1 MKRIIVSLIH
11 VALVALTFLSVAR
24 GQNLDYYVDSDFELL
39 PIPPELVPYQIVPL
53 DPVPDCRLEMGVELI
68 YPQSLMSMPEPQ
80 KEETLQII
88 YQRVA
93 FEISNPEKSA
103 GLFQI
108 DGRMYHLV
116 RIPYT
121 GGLLQDFGGG
131 NDSLLFG
138 IYGCHCFDGMY
149 LYNDIG

>member
-11 VALVALTFLSVAR
+11 IALVTLTFISVAR

-93 FEISNPEKSA
+93 FEISNPDKSA

-121 GGLLQDFGGG
+121 GASTRFWGWE
-131 NDSLLFG
+131 
-138 IYGCHCFDGMY
+138 
-149 LYNDIG
+149 

>member
-1 MKRIIVSLIH
+1 MKRITAISIIH
-11 VALVALTFLSVAR
+11 VILVTLTFISVAR
-24 GQNLDYYVDSDFELL
+24 GQNLDYYVDTDFELL

-53 DPVPDCRLEMGVELI
+53 DPVPDCRLEMGIELI
-68 YPQSLMSMPEPQ
+68 YPQAIMNMPEPQ

-103 GLFQI
+103 GLFQV

-121 GGLLQDFGGG
+121 GASTRFWGWK
-131 NDSLLFG
+131 
-138 IYGCHCFDGMY
+138 
-149 LYNDIG
+149 

>member
-1 MKRIIVSLIH
+1 MKKITISLIH
-11 VALVALTFLSVAR
+11 VIIVAITFLSVIR
-24 GQNLDYYVDSDFELL
+24 GQNLDHYVDSDFELL

-93 FEISNPEKSA
+93 FEISNPDKSA
-103 GLFQI
+103 GLFQV
-108 DGRMYHLV
+108 DGRMYHLI

-121 GGLLQDFGGG
+121 GASTSFWGWE
-131 NDSLLFG
+131 
-138 IYGCHCFDGMY
+138 
-149 LYNDIG
+149 

>member
-1 MKRIIVSLIH
+1 MKKTTLSIIHLIIV
-11 VALVALTFLSVAR
+11 VLTFVSVLR

-53 DPVPDCRLEMGVELI
+53 DPVPDCRLEMGIELI
-68 YPQSLMSMPEPQ
+68 YPQAIMNMPEPQ

-103 GLFQI
+103 GLFQV

-121 GGLLQDFGGG
+121 GASNRFWGWE
-131 NDSLLFG
+131 
-138 IYGCHCFDGMY
+138 
-149 LYNDIG
+149 

>member
-1 MKRIIVSLIH
+1 MKKITISLIH
-11 VALVALTFLSVAR
+11 VIIVAITFLSVIR

-53 DPVPDCRLEMGVELI
+53 DPVPDCRLEMGIELI
-68 YPQSLMSMPEPQ
+68 YPQAIMNMPEPQ
-80 KEETLQII
+80 REETLEII

-103 GLFQI
+103 GLFQV

-121 GGLLQDFGGG
+121 GASTRFWGWE
-131 NDSLLFG
+131 
-138 IYGCHCFDGMY
+138 
-149 LYNDIG
+149 

>member
-1 MKRIIVSLIH
+1 MKKITISLIH
-11 VALVALTFLSVAR
+11 VIIVAITFLSVVR

-53 DPVPDCRLEMGVELI
+53 DPVPDCRLEMGIELI
-68 YPQSLMSMPEPQ
+68 FPQAIMNMSEPQ
-80 KEETLQII
+80 KEETLEII

-93 FEISNPEKSA
+93 FEISNPDKSA
-103 GLFQI
+103 GLFQV

-121 GGLLQDFGGG
+121 GASTRFWGWE
-131 NDSLLFG
+131 
-138 IYGCHCFDGMY
+138 
-149 LYNDIG
+149 

>member
-11 VALVALTFLSVAR
+11 VETGTLTFLSVAR

-53 DPVPDCRLEMGVELI
+53 DPVPDCRLEMGIELI
-68 YPQSLMSMPEPQ
+68 YPQSIMSMPEPQ

-88 YQRVA
+88 YQRVLT

-116 RIPYT
+116 RIPYNIAST
-121 GGLLQDFGGG
+121 RFWGWE
-131 NDSLLFG
+131 
-138 IYGCHCFDGMY
+138 
-149 LYNDIG
+149 

>member
-1 MKRIIVSLIH
+1 MKRTTLSIIHLIIVI
-11 VALVALTFLSVAR
+11 LTFVSVIR

-53 DPVPDCRLEMGVELI
+53 DPIPDCRLEMGIELI
-68 YPQSLMSMPEPQ
+68 YPQSIANMPEPQ
-80 KEETLQII
+80 KEETLEII

-93 FEISNPEKSA
+93 FEISNPDKSA
-103 GLFQI
+103 GLFQV

-121 GGLLQDFGGG
+121 GASNRFWGWE
-131 NDSLLFG
+131 
-138 IYGCHCFDGMY
+138 
-149 LYNDIG
+149 

>member
-1 MKRIIVSLIH
+1 MNKKTKALIISMIPKWLA
-11 VALVALTFLSVAR
+11 VAIILVLVVYNFAG
-24 GQNLDYYVDSDFELL
+24 GQDIDYYVNSEFELKGN
-39 PIPPELVPYQIVPL
+39 PPELVPYQIVPL

-103 GLFQI
+103 GLFQV

-121 GGLLQDFGGG
+121 GASTRFWGWE
-131 NDSLLFG
+131 
-138 IYGCHCFDGMY
+138 
-149 LYNDIG
+149 

>member
-1 MKRIIVSLIH
+1 MKRIMISLIH
-11 VALVALTFLSVAR
+11 VVLVALTFLSVAR
-24 GQNLDYYVDSDFELL
+24 GQGLDYYVDSDFELL

-53 DPVPDCRLEMGVELI
+53 DPVPDCRLEMGIELI
-68 YPQSLMSMPEPQ
+68 FPQAIMNMPEPQ

-103 GLFQI
+103 GLFQV

-121 GGLLQDFGGG
+121 GASTRFWGWE
-131 NDSLLFG
+131 
-138 IYGCHCFDGMY
+138 
-149 LYNDIG
+149 

>member
-1 MKRIIVSLIH
+1 MKKTTLSIIHIII
-11 VALVALTFLSVAR
+11 VALTFISVVR

-53 DPVPDCRLEMGVELI
+53 DPVPDCRLEMGIELI
-68 YPQSLMSMPEPQ
+68 YPHSIMNMPEPQ
-80 KEETLQII
+80 KEETLEII
-88 YQRVA
+88 YKRVA

-103 GLFQI
+103 GLFQV

-121 GGLLQDFGGG
+121 GASTRFWGWE
-131 NDSLLFG
+131 
-138 IYGCHCFDGMY
+138 
-149 LYNDIG
+149 

>member
-11 VALVALTFLSVAR
+11 DYISKCG

-53 DPVPDCRLEMGVELI
+53 DPVPDCRLEMGIELI

-88 YQRVA
+88 YQRVHLKYQ
-93 FEISNPEKSA
+93 ILKS
-103 GLFQI
+103 LLDYFKI

-121 GGLLQDFGGG
+121 VASTRFWGWE
-131 NDSLLFG
+131 
-138 IYGCHCFDGMY
+138 
-149 LYNDIG
+149 

>member
-1 MKRIIVSLIH
+1 MKKTTLSIIHLIIV
-11 VALVALTFLSVAR
+11 VLTFVSVLR

-39 PIPPELVPYQIVPL
+39 PIPPELIPYQIVPL
-53 DPVPDCRLEMGVELI
+53 DPVPDCRLEMGIELI
-68 YPQSLMSMPEPQ
+68 YPQAIMNMPEPQ

-121 GGLLQDFGGG
+121 GASTRFWGWE
-131 NDSLLFG
+131 
-138 IYGCHCFDGMY
+138 
-149 LYNDIG
+149 

>member
-1 MKRIIVSLIH
+1 MKKITISLIH
-11 VALVALTFLSVAR
+11 VIIVAITFLSVIR

-68 YPQSLMSMPEPQ
+68 YPQSIMSMPEPQ
-80 KEETLQII
+80 REETLQII

-121 GGLLQDFGGG
+121 GASNKFWGWE
-131 NDSLLFG
+131 
-138 IYGCHCFDGMY
+138 
-149 LYNDIG
+149 

>member
-1 MKRIIVSLIH
+1 MKKITISLIH
-11 VALVALTFLSVAR
+11 VIIVALTFLSVVR

-53 DPVPDCRLEMGVELI
+53 DPVPDCRLEMGIELI
-68 YPQSLMSMPEPQ
+68 FPQAIMNMPEPQ
-80 KEETLQII
+80 KEETLEII

-93 FEISNPEKSA
+93 FEISNPDKSA
-103 GLFQI
+103 GLFQV

-121 GGLLQDFGGG
+121 GASNKFWGWE
-131 NDSLLFG
+131 
-138 IYGCHCFDGMY
+138 
-149 LYNDIG
+149 

>member
-1 MKRIIVSLIH
+1 MKRTTLSIIHLIIV
-11 VALVALTFLSVAR
+11 VLTFVSVIR

-53 DPVPDCRLEMGVELI
+53 DPVPDCRLEMGIELI
-68 YPQSLMSMPEPQ
+68 FPQAIMNMPEPQ

-103 GLFQI
+103 GLFQV

-121 GGLLQDFGGG
+121 GASTRFWGWE
-131 NDSLLFG
+131 
-138 IYGCHCFDGMY
+138 
-149 LYNDIG
+149 

>member
-1 MKRIIVSLIH
+1 MKKTTLSIIHLIIV
-11 VALVALTFLSVAR
+11 VLTFVSVLR
-24 GQNLDYYVDSDFELL
+24 GQNLDYYVDSDFELI

-53 DPVPDCRLEMGVELI
+53 DPVPDCRLEMGIELI
-68 YPQSLMSMPEPQ
+68 YPQAIMNMPEPQ

-93 FEISNPEKSA
+93 FEISNPDKSA

-121 GGLLQDFGGG
+121 GASNFWGWEYD
-131 NDSLLFG
+131 
-138 IYGCHCFDGMY
+138 
-149 LYNDIG
+149 